1 MLVAKREG
9 KKIAANGG
17 ILIEQLIN
25 PACHDGE
32 IAANGETVTDA
43 IFQPDAATYFYINIS
58 WGTVFHFP

>member
-17 ILIEQLIN
+17 ILIEQLVN

-32 IAANGETVTDA
+32 ITANGPFVTNA
-43 IFQPDAATYFYINIS
+43 IFLPLMALPI
-58 WGTVFHFP
+58 